1 MGNKIVKKILEGQ
14 SLAADFVSEA
24 IPVGPFVDNL
34 MFNIEAKDV
43 TVNVGVF
50 TIEHRIV
57 QDGFRFSAWGPLCL
71 DEDPTLENEPVVKTI
86 YLNQAP
92 IGEVRIVFTV
102 TGSPDGTCDIWFSGR
117 NL

>member
-1 MGNKIVKKILEGQ
+1 MGNKIVKQILKDQ

-57 QDGFRFSAWGPLCL
+57 QDAFRFSAWGPLCL
-71 DEDPTLENEPVVKTI
+71 DEDPTLDNEDTVKTI

-102 TGSPDGTCDIWFSGR
+102 TGSPNGTCDIWYSGR